1 VSVLEATFDEIRSG
15 PGGPRIGAF
24 FDFDGTLIDGYSAT
38 TLYSHRLRNFEIG
51 PDEAVRTVLAGLRG
65 DASEEQFAELAARSV
80 RGWTGRVEED
90 LVELGERL
98 FVQGIAAALFH
109 DAWRL
114 VKAHQRRGHT
124 VAISTSATRFQV
136 EPLARELGVEHIL
149 CTQLE
154 VEDGILT
161 GRLSGRPPWAAGKVA
176 AVEAFAAE
184 RSVDLADSHG
194 YANGDEDV
202 EFLKTVGRP
211 HAVNPQKRLA
221 SVAADRGWPVL
232 RFSRG
237 GSRLD
242 PLPAIRTAAMYG
254 SLFGSAAAG
263 IGLGLVNRNRRQ
275 GVDTATELFGDLA
288 GVLGNITFEVIGE
301 EHLWSHRPAVFLI
314 NHQSN
319 LIDLLVFAKLVRR
332 GFTAVAKKEVE
343 RMPVLGQVFRMADVA
358 FVERGDPGK
367 AVAALQPVVEKL
379 RGGVS
384 VVMAPEGTRSTTPQV
399 GPFKK
404 GAFHMAMQAGV
415 PIVPVVVRNA
425 GELMWRNAKTTQS
438 GTLQIVVHAP
448 VETKGW
454 RREDLDEHVA
464 VVRQL
469 YVDTLEDWP
478 GFVGPSSE
486 SDQAAGPRLPPS
498 RPRRPRPAT
507 RKAKPARS
515 TKARA
520 S

>member
-1 VSVLEATFDEIRSG
+1 MSTLDAAFDAIRTG
-15 PGGPRIGAF
+15 PGGPGVAAF

-51 PDEAVRTVLAGLRG
+51 PDEAVRTVLASLRG
-65 DASEEQFAELAARSV
+65 DASEEQFAALAERSV
-80 RGWTGRVEED
+80 RGWAGRVEDD

-124 VAISTSATRFQV
+124 LVISTSATRYQV
-136 EPLARELGVEHIL
+136 DALARELGIEHVL

-161 GRLSGRPPWAAGKVA
+161 GRLRGRPPWAGGKVA
-176 AVEAFAAE
+176 AVQAFATAHHL
-184 RSVDLADSHG
+184 DLTESHG

-202 EFLKTVGRP
+202 AFLDAVGYP

-221 SVAADRGWPVL
+221 DVAADRGWPVL
-232 RFSRG
+232 TFKRG

-263 IGLGLVNRNRRQ
+263 IGLGLLNRNRRQ
-275 GVDTATELFGDLA
+275 GIDAATELFGDLA
-288 GVLGNITFEVIGE
+288 GALGNIRFDVIGE
-301 EHLWSHRPAVFLI
+301 ENLWSHRPAVFLI

-332 GFTAVAKKEVE
+332 GFTAVAKKEVQQ
-343 RMPVLGQVFRMADVA
+343 MPVLGQVFSLADVA

-367 AVAALQPVVEKL
+367 AVAALDPVVEKL
-379 RGGVS
+379 RNGIS

-399 GPFKK
+399 GPLKK

-448 VETKGW
+448 IETTGW
-454 RREDLDEHVA
+454 RREDLTDRVA
-464 VVRQL
+464 AVRQL
-469 YVDTLEDWP
+469 YVDTLEEWP
-478 GFVGPSSE
+478 GS
-486 SDQAAGPRLPPS
+486 AAALSPVAHL
-498 RPRRPRPAT
+498 RPA
-507 RKAKPARS
+507 RKPRAKTKSRAR
-515 TKARA
+515 R
-520 S
+520 

>member
-1 VSVLEATFDEIRSG
+1 MSDLEATFDAIRTG
-15 PGGPRIGAF
+15 PGGRGVAAF

-38 TLYSHRLRNFEIG
+38 TLYSHRLRNLEIG
-51 PDEAVRTVLAGLRG
+51 PDEAVRTVLASLRG
-65 DASEEQFAELAARSV
+65 DASEEQFATLAERSV
-80 RGWTGRVEED
+80 RGWAGRVEED

-124 VAISTSATRFQV
+124 VVISTSATRFQV
-136 EPLARELGVEHIL
+136 GALARELGVEHVL

-161 GRLSGRPPWAAGKVA
+161 GRLRGRPPWAGGKVA
-176 AVEAFAAE
+176 AIEAFADAH
-184 RSVDLADSHG
+184 DLDLTRSHG

-202 EFLKTVGRP
+202 AFLGAVGHP

-221 SVAADRGWPVL
+221 GVAAERGWPVL
-232 RFSRG
+232 TFKRG

-242 PLPAIRTAAMYG
+242 PRPAIRTAAIYG

-263 IGLGLVNRNRRQ
+263 FGLGVLNGNRRQ

-288 GVLGNITFEVIGE
+288 GALGNIRFEVIGE

-343 RMPVLGQVFRMADVA
+343 RMPVLGQIFRMADVA

-367 AVAALQPVVEKL
+367 AIEAIQPITEKL
-379 RGGVS
+379 REGIS
-384 VVMAPEGTRSTTPQV
+384 VVMAPEGTRSSTPQV
-399 GPFKK
+399 GPFKR
-404 GAFHMAMQAGV
+404 GAFHMAMQARV

-425 GELMWRNAKTTQS
+425 GELMWRDAKTTRS
-438 GTLQIVVHAP
+438 GTLQIVVHP
-448 VETKGW
+448 PIETTHW
-454 RREDLDEHVA
+454 RREDIKDQA
-464 VVRQL
+464 AAVRQL

-478 GFVGPSSE
+478 GPEAPSPLVP
-486 SDQAAGPRLPPS
+486 G
-498 RPRRPRPAT
+498 PRPAARKPRAK
-507 RKAKPARS
+507 RKAKAR
-515 TKARA
+515 R
-520 S
+520 